1 MCFGFSLMETLVTDS
16 FVFIQ
21 FIKFVNSTVDYYS
34 NILPFLVSNI
44 LMVMYRSW
52 KLDSSKRF
60 EISVKNEFLI
70 EFEG

>member
-16 FVFIQ
+16 VVFIK